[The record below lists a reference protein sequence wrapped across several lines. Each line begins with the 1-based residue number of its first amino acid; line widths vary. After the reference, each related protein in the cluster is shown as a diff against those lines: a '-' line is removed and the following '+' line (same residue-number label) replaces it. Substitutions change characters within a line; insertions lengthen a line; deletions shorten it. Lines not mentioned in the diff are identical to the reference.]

1 MVVAPEGGCYN
12 GARDKDYILVR
23 RMGLKV
29 GEVKLEKWTS
39 KWREGFEDEKRNL
52 QSVFGELALD
62 IQHIGSTSVEGLD
75 AKPIVDIAIGLNDLS
90 DFEKVRQKFES
101 LVDYSVKVEDNN
113 PGEILIRKGTEE
125 NRTHFIHI
133 MKQNSKEM
141 CEVIKFRNILRTDPG
156 VREQYSQLKREL
168 AKKFPYDRKKY
179 TVSKSDFIKVHVR

>member
-1 MVVAPEGGCYN
+1 
-12 GARDKDYILVR
+12 
-23 RMGLKV
+23 MGLKV
-29 GEVKLEKWTS
+29 GEVKLEKWTP

-52 QSVFGELALD
+52 QSVFGELALG

-75 AKPIVDIAIGLNDLS
+75 AKPIIDVVVGLNDLS

-113 PGEILIRKGTEE
+113 PGEILVRKGTEE

-141 CEVIKFRNILRTDPG
+141 CEVIKFRDILRTDPG

-179 TVSKSDFIKVHVR
+179 TASKRNFIKVHVR

>member
-1 MVVAPEGGCYN
+1 M
-12 GARDKDYILVR
+12 R

-52 QSVFGELALD
+52 QSIFGELALD

-113 PGEILIRKGTEE
+113 PGEILVRKGTEE

-141 CEVIKFRNILRTDPG
+141 CEVIKFRDILRTDPG

-179 TVSKSDFIKVHVR
+179 TASKSDFIKVHVR

>member
-1 MVVAPEGGCYN
+1 
-12 GARDKDYILVR
+12 
-23 RMGLKV
+23 MGLKV

-52 QSVFGELALD
+52 QSIFGELALD

-101 LVDYSVKVEDNN
+101 LV
-113 PGEILIRKGTEE
+113 GEILVRKGTEE

-141 CEVIKFRNILRTDPG
+141 CEVIKFRDILRTDPG

-179 TVSKSDFIKVHVR
+179 TASKSDFIKVHVR